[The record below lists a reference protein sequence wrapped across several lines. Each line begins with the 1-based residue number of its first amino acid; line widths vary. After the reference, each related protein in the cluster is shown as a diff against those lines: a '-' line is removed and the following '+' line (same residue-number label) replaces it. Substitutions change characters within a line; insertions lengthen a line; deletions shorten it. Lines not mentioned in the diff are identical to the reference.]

1 MVTRCPFCD
10 IQMYE
15 IVNEDYPNLETYLCY
30 ECGFHADT
38 FLMKERG
45 LYQAYQKLYIHAI
58 DVLKPKKLPSRK
70 LSDESR
76 QRDDNETTDDKY
88 TEPKIIKNK

>member
-1 MVTRCPFCD
+1 
-10 IQMYE
+10 MYE
-15 IVNEDYPNLETYLCY
+15 IVNEDHPNLETYLCY

-38 FLMKERG
+38 VLMKESG

-58 DVLKPKKLPSRK
+58 DILKPKKLPSRK

-76 QRDDNETTDDKY
+76 QRDNNETTDDNC
-88 TEPKIIKNK
+88 TEPSNIKVK